1 MRHGKYNA
9 QPTVVDG
16 VRFASKSEA
25 ERDRQLQLCVRAGVV
40 TNLKRQPRYPLTVCG
55 VTVGTYVG
63 DWEYID
69 MENSIDGS
77 REAPYLVCED
87 RKGVLTPL
95 FKLKW
100 KLVKALYPDVEFRL
114 S

>member
-1 MRHGKYNA
+1 MKRSKYNA
-9 QPTVVDG
+9 RPAVVDG
-16 VRFASKSEA
+16 IRFASQSEA
-25 ERDRQLQLCVRAGVV
+25 KRDWQLQQLAKAGIVK
-40 TNLKRQPRYPLTVCG
+40 NIKRQPRYPLVVCG
-55 VTVGTYVG
+55 VKVGTYVG

-69 MENSIDGS
+69 MENSVTGK
-77 REAPYLVCED
+77 EAPYLVCED

-100 KLVKALYPDVEFRL
+100 KIVQALYPDVEFRL